1 MIYLYMKKDNLTK
14 VVVEPYSFLRTN
26 NLRLLII
33 YKIEAIVKEQLKL
46 QPAWLDTESTI
57 VQISSLQTW

>member
-33 YKIEAIVKEQLKL
+33 YKIKAIVKQQFKL